1 MSRPVAAIAGSPLFS
16 LPGHT
21 STPASKKTFTVSWR
35 EWSRVGGIAPMKYPS
50 SDCQAQEALNALPQD
65 SLRSRLPIC
74 AAYCRRWSALR
85 CKFRA
90 QGGNDQWDSG
100 TNWFRTYA
108 CAEAKL
114 SALCWGYGYNPR
126 LEENGFSR
134 AGLGRARLRRA
145 LSARLAL
152 GIAHRRARWRTG
164 FSYLDRF
171 VPSLTS
177 QSGRPRYSLKWSG
190 ELWR

>member
-1 MSRPVAAIAGSPLFS
+1 MPRKDVYLCLEGSVAGL
-16 LPGHT
+16 
-21 STPASKKTFTVSWR
+21 
-35 EWSRVGGIAPMKYPS
+35 EGIALAKRPS
-50 SDCQAQEALNALPQD
+50 TNCR
-65 SLRSRLPIC
+65 LRELKC
-74 AAYCRRWSALR
+74 AFLRAPSGGAPLRAGYGGRGRALR

-177 QSGRPRYSLKWSG
+177 QSGRPRYSLKCGG